1 MIELKVCRDTR
12 TDYILCEKKTSDR
25 TKLGEPNL
33 HAGLVGR
40 GTVLNSK
47 NLFFSASST
56 GLHPFNASVTF

>member
-47 NLFFSASST
+47 NLFFQLRQPDST
-56 GLHPFNASVTF
+56 RLMLV